1 MGFAANQSQKV
12 INPANQ
18 GDFPTF
24 EQLDAA
30 PTYASQFAGG
40 KTYGLT
46 FNVGGQEYS
55 YVPNNVADSGG
66 LTAGDNTYLLPYFTD
81 QKNID
86 QFNQN
91 SKNLDLTGTSL
102 DSYLKSQG
110 LSTNGYLVP
119 YNKVTYDTA
128 VNPVPTSTLGGDLTY
143 LKQQDGNI
151 VYGLSGGHGSRY
163 TTSTGEVH
171 DPYTTYSSS
180 ILDNILSGNI
190 GGALQGIVDHAGDFA
205 KIAAG
210 YYAGGAISDALGPS
224 FSEAT
229 GGASVADVPPV
240 PTSLPTF
247 GEGVQVASTAP
258 NAGLSALTPSSALPA
273 VTPTVADTQYALSNL
288 NPTDVVAPV
297 AGATALSA
305 LGSGGASTVAPSVA
319 STGTGLVAPT
329 TVGTSLSSGASGLG
343 ATAGNPANLST
354 MGGVQGLTGVS
365 PTGTLVGET
374 GGALSAGGLG
384 TGIGASAAGSAIGN
398 GIGGVGTSALSGA
411 LGSSLGSLTGSN
423 LGDMALIQGGT
434 GLLQSII
441 GSNAAKTGADLQ
453 SQAALAGIDLQKQ
466 IFNTINQQQTPY
478 RTAGYN
484 ALNQL
489 GGLGSGT
496 YQMYDAAG
504 NPTTMGTGTGYLT
517 KQFGPS
523 DLQAGLAPNYDFMLQ
538 QGQMA
543 NQRAANVG
551 GGGLGGN
558 ALQGLQKYTQDYA
571 GNAYQNAFNNY
582 QSQRTGIYNTLAGI
596 AGIGQSGQ
604 TASNQAATNMANTNT
619 NLGVGSAAAQAAGQ
633 VGSATAYGN
642 ALGNL
647 GSGLTLATLLNQR
660 GNATMPLA

>member
-1 MGFAANQSQKV
+1 MGFAANQPQTKF
-12 INPANQ
+12 INPANT

-30 PTYASQFAGG
+30 PTYASQFSGG

-46 FNVGGQEYS
+46 FNVGGKEYS
-55 YVPNNVADSGG
+55 YVPNNIAYNGG

-81 QKNID
+81 QKNLD
-86 QFNQN
+86 QFSQN
-91 SKNLDLTGTSL
+91 SKDLDLTGTSL
-102 DSYLKSQG
+102 DSYLKQQG
-110 LSTNGYLVP
+110 LSTTGFLVP
-119 YNKVTYDTA
+119 YDKVVYDAA
-128 VNPVPTSTLGGDLTY
+128 VNPVPTNTLGGDLSG
-143 LKQQDGNI
+143 LQQQNGQI
-151 VYGLSGGHGSRY
+151 VYGLSGGHGQRY
-163 TTSTGEVH
+163 STTTGEVH
-171 DPYTTYSSS
+171 DPYTESHS
-180 ILDNILSGNI
+180 ILGDLFSGNI

-205 KIAAG
+205 KIAAS
-210 YYAGGAISDALGPS
+210 YYAGGAISDALGGM
-224 FSEAT
+224 T
-229 GGASVADVPPV
+229 GGESSILSDVP
-240 PTSLPTF
+240 SLPYTPQEA
-247 GEGVQVASTAP
+247 GAPVQVASASSNLP
-258 NAGLSALTPSSALPA
+258 ALTPASALPSVAPA
-273 VTPTVADTQYALSNL
+273 VTDTQYSLANL
-288 NPTDVVAPV
+288 NPSDVVAPV
-297 AGATALSA
+297 VAGTALST
-305 LGSGGASTVAPSVA
+305 LGASSAAPAVA
-319 STGTGLVAPT
+319 STGAGLVAPT

-343 ATAGNPANLST
+343 ATAGNTANLST
-354 MGGVQGLTGVS
+354 MGGAQGLTGAL
-365 PTGTLVGET
+365 PTTGTTVGAT
-374 GGALSAGGLG
+374 GGGLSAGGLG
-384 TGIGASAAGSAIGN
+384 TGIGASLAGSALGN
-398 GIGGVGTSALSGA
+398 GIGGAGTSALSGA

-441 GSNAAKTGADLQ
+441 GSNAAQSGANAQ
-453 SQAALAGIDLQKQ
+453 SQAAQAGIDLQKQ
-466 IFNTINQQQTPY
+466 IFNTINQQQAPY

-489 GGLGSGT
+489 GGLGSGS
-496 YQMYDAAG
+496 YQQYDAAG

-517 KQFGPS
+517 KQFGPA
-523 DLQAGLAPNYDFMLQ
+523 DLAAGLAPNYDFMLQ

-558 ALQGLQKYTQDYA
+558 ALQGLQNYTQNYA

-604 TASNQAATNMANTNT
+604 NQTNQAATNMANANT
-619 NLGVGSAAAQAAGQ
+619 SLGVGSAAAQAAGGI
-633 VGSATAYGN
+633 GSATAYGN